1 MKASLR
7 PEKLDFQLERANL
20 KPESAEYKSERADI
34 GFKIADFCR
43 KSLDLGSERASLR
56 PRKPR
61 GGGNTNGR
69 TKAHVEEEESGVK
82 RKWERE

>member
-61 GGGNTNGR
+61 GGGIQMDGQR
-69 TKAHVEEEESGVK
+69 LML
-82 RKWERE
+82 RKKKVG